1 MIATPG
7 AAVLEEM
14 LPITLRG
21 TELATLRGDVALC
34 GAVAIV
40 ERVVGAAHRGR
51 WGELVLRGG
60 QGPAV
65 AGMGWYNGHSRRIG

>member
-1 MIATPG
+1 MFGTPG

-14 LPITLRG
+14 FPITLRG
-21 TELATLRGDVALC
+21 TELATLRGHVALC
-34 GAVAIV
+34 GAVAVV

-65 AGMGWYNGHSRRIG
+65 AGVG